1 MARADGTRSS
11 LIFETLKIIESM
23 GTWKPRVVIG
33 ENVKIVLSKRMKLEF
48 DRYLSD
54 MERLS
59 YTNNFDVLNA
69 RDFGIPQAR
78 ERVFVVSR
86 LCGSVFNFARLKKK
100 PMQDIWSFIEDKAD
114 DRYIIT
120 QPNMLNKIGVDP
132 TLLVAGSLLSKN
144 MHGQ

>member
-1 MARADGTRSS
+1 M
-11 LIFETLKIIESM
+11 
-23 GTWKPRVVIG
+23 VIG
-33 ENVKIVLSKRMKLEF
+33 ENVKNVLSKRMKLEF

>member
-1 MARADGTRSS
+1 MIARADGTRSS

-33 ENVKIVLSKRMKLEF
+33 KNVKNVLSKRMKLAF

-54 MERLS
+54 MERLD

-69 RDFGIPQAR
+69 RGFGIPQAR

-86 LCGSVFNFARLKKK
+86 LCGSVFNFARLKKS
-100 PMQDIWSFIEDKAD
+100 QC
-114 DRYIIT
+114 
-120 QPNMLNKIGVDP
+120 KIFGVSSKTKRTIG
-132 TLLVAGSLLSKN
+132 TLSLSQTCLTK
-144 MHGQ
+144 